1 MQTVKVIQLYTDEK
15 KLIQKA
21 VKRDRKAQKHLFE
34 KHAPK
39 MLSVC
44 RKYITSLEIAEE
56 VLLNGFF
63 KVFTKLDQYSYE
75 GSFEGWVRKIIIRE
89 CIDHLRKKDPFKF
102 SESIIEEKTHIVD
115 DQDDCKEPTDLSID
129 VLQECIDSLPQGYKS
144 VFVMHSLDHIKHKE
158 IAKIL
163 NISENTS
170 KTQYRKARLLLQ
182 EKIKQ
187 IRKQRYEA

>member
-1 MQTVKVIQLYTDEK
+1 MIQLYTNEK

-21 VKRDRKAQKHLFE
+21 AQGDRKSQKHLFD

-44 RKYITSLEIAEE
+44 RQYISPVETAEE
-56 VLLNGFF
+56 IMLNGFF
-63 KVFTKLDQYSYE
+63 KIFTKLDSFSHE
-75 GSFEGWVRKIIIRE
+75 GSFEGWVRRIMVRE

-102 SESIIEEKTHIVD
+102 KYEIDEEKVGCD
-115 DQDDCKEPTDLSID
+115 DTDEEESDLPLDLI
-129 VLQECIDSLPQGYKS
+129 QECVDNLPHGYKS
-144 VFVMHSLDHIKHKE
+144 VFMMYAVDGFKHKE
-158 IAKIL
+158 IAQAL

-170 KTQYRKARLLLQ
+170 KTQYRKARIMLQ
-182 EKIKQ
+182 AEVQQ